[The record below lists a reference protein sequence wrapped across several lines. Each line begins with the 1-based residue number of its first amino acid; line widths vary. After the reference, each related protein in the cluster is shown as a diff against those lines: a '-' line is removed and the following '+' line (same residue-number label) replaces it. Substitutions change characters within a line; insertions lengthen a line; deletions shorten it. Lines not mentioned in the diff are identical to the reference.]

1 MKTTLKL
8 LTLSVA
14 LFAFANISFGQNFGQ
29 NVTADAAARIITPIK
44 IQQDQALEFGDII
57 SGTNVVT
64 IAPDG
69 IRTATDP
76 TLLLTL
82 TALTAGGRTPQA
94 AQFSVEG
101 EKNLSYTVNIDE
113 SATLTRAGGGGTMT
127 IDNFQHNSTGTLDTS
142 GKDTF
147 NVGADLTVSANQA
160 SGVYEGTY
168 TVTVA
173 YQ

>member
-14 LFAFANISFGQNFGQ
+14 LFAFANISFGQN
-29 NVTADAAARIITPIK
+29 VTADAAARIITPLK

-64 IAPDG
+64 ITPDG
-69 IRTATDP
+69 SRTATDP

-82 TALTAGGRTPQA
+82 AAGGRTPQA
-94 AQFSVEG
+94 AGFSVKG
-101 EKNLSYTVNIDE
+101 EKNLSYTVNIDA

-127 IDNFQHNSTGTLDTS
+127 INTFQHNSTGTLDAS
-142 GKDTF
+142 GEDTF
-147 NVGADLTVSANQA
+147 NVGADLTVGANQA

-173 YQ
+173 YE